1 MKVLI
6 SVDMEGISGVVH
18 SSQAAPGAR
27 DYEWART
34 MMAGD
39 TNAAIIGALEGGATE
54 IVVAD
59 AHDGMRNLRLNELH
73 PAASL
78 VSGSGR
84 PLSMVH
90 GVDSSFDAVFMIGY
104 HATCGAPEGIMNHAY
119 ISQGLQNVSLGGRL
133 VGEIGIFAGVAGTF
147 GVPVALVSGDD
158 ACCAEAREWLPDVQT
173 VSVKSGINRFAAQ
186 CLSQQKAHELLR
198 EGAKTA
204 LQPQNLSKLRA
215 FCPPAPTTFEV
226 ELTGSQCADAAA
238 RVPGVKRLAN
248 RIVSVENDNYLTAFA
263 SLRLIFDLA
272 ASAVDTDY

>member
-6 SVDMEGISGVVH
+6 SVDMEGISGIVH

-39 TNAAIIGALEGGATE
+39 ANAAIEGALEAGATE

-84 PLSMVH
+84 PLSMLH
-90 GVDSSFDAVFMIGY
+90 GVDKSFDAVFMIGY
-104 HATCGAPEGIMNHAY
+104 HATCGVPEGIMNHAY
-119 ISQGLQNVSLGGRL
+119 ISQGLQSVRL
-133 VGEIGIFAGVAGTF
+133 NGQVVGEIGIFAAVAGCVD
-147 GVPVALVSGDD
+147 VPVVLVSGDD
-158 ACCAEAREWLPDVQT
+158 ACCREATTWLPNVT
-173 VSVKSGINRFAAQ
+173 TASVKTGINRFAAQ
-186 CLSQQKAHELLR
+186 CLSQQAAHKRIR
-198 EGAKTA
+198 EAAKKA
-204 LQPQNLSKLRA
+204 LQPDALSRVQPLR
-215 FCPPAPTTFEV
+215 PVSPTMFTV

-238 RVPGVKRLAN
+238 RVPGVQRLDE
-248 RIVSVENDNYLTAFA
+248 RTVSVENADYLQAFA
-263 SLRLIFDLA
+263 ALRLVFDLA
-272 ASAVDTDY
+272 ASVVDTDY